1 MSNVTGSSLLA
12 LAICGFA
19 AAADA
24 QTAGLPQTGEIRPAE
39 DIGTSA
45 NQNDG
50 SQQNGEIVVTGTR
63 LSTSGFN
70 QPTPVT
76 VIGAELVQQR
86 ASSNLA
92 ETLTELPAFR
102 NSNGSNQSQRT
113 STNITGAQN
122 TIDLRGLGPQ
132 RTLLL
137 VNGRRHVPTNST
149 GSVDLS
155 MIPSGLVERVDVVTG
170 GASAAYGSDAV
181 AGVANIVLKRRTT
194 GLEISAVNAISG
206 QGDNFEFQANLGYG
220 TDFAD
225 GRGRFLVG
233 GEYSTSK
240 GIGTIYSR
248 EWGRLEP
255 GNSATPIAF
264 GANRPAGTPAVGFL
278 PNVEY
283 ATLTPGSV
291 INAARTANGTSV
303 TALNQ
308 IAFNKDGS
316 LYTLVRGKVYSS
328 LMAGVTTNYGAT
340 PLSNYPLRVPQDR
353 VVVFGSAGYDL
364 KDDVEI
370 FAEAEYGKFKINTF
384 SNFHQSALFT
394 IRSSN
399 PFIPDEL
406 RTRMAQLNVTEID
419 IGRLD
424 SDWGGLRL
432 DGEITSRRFVGGLR
446 GKVFNDWDWE
456 IYGQYG
462 RTDLHDERFAAKDA
476 NLAAAVY
483 AVTDA
488 NGQVVCGALAS
499 NPNFAANRLTAIV
512 KPANV
517 LPGCFP
523 FTPFGQRNSQAA
535 IDYVTGTEIT
545 DTKIEQQVYA
555 ASISGSPFSTWA
567 GAVQTAFGGEIRR
580 ESIRNTADPLQVQ
593 GIYQSGNQRNWNG
606 STLVKEGFVEIGV
619 PLARDV
625 SLIKALDLNG
635 AIRRTDYRLSGS
647 VTTWKVGTTWDVADE
662 LRFRA
667 TRSRDIRAPSLSELF
682 LQSGTVA
689 SGTTVTNP
697 FNGASGRLPTT
708 SNGFTGLRPE
718 RADTFTTG
726 VVLQSPPSFLPGLRF
741 SVDYYNIK
749 VSDVISSVSGSLIAT
764 VGSQILQRCY
774 AGQQDYC
781 ALITLDNTAY
791 GIANVNL
798 TNYNQ
803 ASLETDGIDIEL
815 SYRVPLGSG
824 ALTLRALANN
834 TRHFKR
840 VENPAANG
848 QAIEYAGT
856 SQLGG
861 SPKWSGNV
869 TVGYQQGGFN
879 AGVQVKAFTGIKYSP
894 DYIGPDEAGYDPAAP
909 NSINIGRFP
918 SMAYVNLNASYE
930 VKMSGRSM
938 QLFGIVNNLFDRDPP
953 LLAVAALNSGG
964 NPYDFVGINFK
975 AGVRI
980 NW

>member
-1 MSNVTGSSLLA
+1 MRNYIGSSLLT
-12 LAICGFA
+12 LAICSVATPA
-19 AAADA
+19 AVLA
-24 QTAGLPQTGEIRPAE
+24 TPST
-39 DIGTSA
+39 
-45 NQNDG
+45 
-50 SQQNGEIVVTGTR
+50 SQQDSVPFDDVGSTREQKGEGTEAGGIVVTGSR
-63 LSTSGFN
+63 LSASGFS

-102 NSNGSNQSQRT
+102 NSSGSNQSQRT

-132 RTLLL
+132 RTLVL

-181 AGVANIVLKRRTT
+181 AGVANVVLKKQTD
-194 GLEISAVNAISG
+194 GLELSVVNSISG
-206 QGDNFEFQANLGYG
+206 EGDNYEFQANAGYG
-220 TDFAD
+220 RNFAD
-225 GRGRFLVG
+225 GRGRFLIG
-233 GEYSTSK
+233 AEYATSK
-240 GIGTIYSR
+240 GIGTIYTR
-248 EWGRLEP
+248 DWGRLEP

-264 GANRPAGTPAVGFL
+264 GANRPAGTAAVGFL
-278 PNVEY
+278 RNVEY

-291 INAARTANGTSV
+291 INAARTATGTSV
-303 TALNQ
+303 TGLNQ
-308 IAFNKDGS
+308 TAFNKDGS
-316 LYTLVRGKVYSS
+316 LYTLVRGTVYSS

-340 PLSNYPLRVPQDR
+340 PLSNYPLRVPQNR
-353 VVVFGSAGYDL
+353 VVAFASAGYDIA
-364 KDDVEI
+364 DDVEI
-370 FAEAEYGKFKINTF
+370 FGEAEYGKFEINSF

-394 IRSSN
+394 IRSTN
-399 PFIPDEL
+399 PFIPSDL
-406 RTRMAQLNVTEID
+406 RSRLAQLNVAEFD

-424 SDWGGLRL
+424 TDWGGLRL
-432 DGEITSRRFVGGLR
+432 DGEIKSQRYVGGLR
-446 GKVFNDWDWE
+446 GKVFGNWAWE
-456 IYGQYG
+456 VYAQYG

-483 AVTDA
+483 AVTGA
-488 NGQVVCGALAS
+488 NGETVCGPLAT

-517 LPGCFP
+517 LPGCVP
-523 FTPFGQRNSQAA
+523 FNPFGQQNIQAA
-535 IDYVTGTEIT
+535 IDYVTGTEYT
-545 DTKIEQQVYA
+545 DTRIEQRVYA

-567 GAVQTAFGGEIRR
+567 GQVQTALGGEIRE
-580 ESIRNTADPLQVQ
+580 ESIRNVADPLQAQ
-593 GIYQSGNQRNWNG
+593 GIYQSGNQRSWSG
-606 STLVKEGFVEIGV
+606 DTSVKEGFFEIGV

-625 SLIKALDLNG
+625 ILIKTFDLNG
-635 AIRRTDYRLSGS
+635 AVRRTDYRLSGA
-647 VTTWKVGTTWDVADE
+647 VTTWKVGATWDVADE

-682 LQSGTVA
+682 LESGTVA

-697 FNGASGRLPTT
+697 FNGVSGRLPTT
-708 SNGFTGLRPE
+708 SNGFVGLRPE
-718 RADTFTTG
+718 RANTFTAG
-726 VVLQSPPSFLPGLRF
+726 VVLQSPSTFLRGLRL
-741 SVDYYNIK
+741 SVDYYSIK
-749 VSDVISSVSGSLIAT
+749 VTDLISTVSGSLIST
-764 VGSQILQRCY
+764 VGSQILQRCFT
-774 AGQQDYC
+774 GQQDYC
-781 ALITLDNTAY
+781 ALITFDNTAY
-791 GIANVNL
+791 GIANINL

-803 ASLETDGIDIEL
+803 ASLETEGIDIEL
-815 SYRVPLGSG
+815 SYRVPVGDG

-848 QAIEYAGT
+848 AAVDYAGT

-869 TVGYQQGGFN
+869 TVNYRLGGFN

-894 DYIGPDEAGYDPAAP
+894 EYIGPDEAGYNPAAA

-918 SMAYVNLNASYE
+918 SMAYVNLNASYDI
-930 VKMSGRSM
+930 KMGDRSM
-938 QLFGIVNNLFDRDPP
+938 QVFGVVNNLFDRAPP

-964 NPYDFVGINFK
+964 NPYDFIGINFK